1 MVEINQT
8 KKIFIGY
15 IALTIIIISIGV
27 LSFIQNR
34 ELGKKVDYLTTEVS
48 TKVKLADDIKFT
60 ILSMKNAI
68 DKFIYLNKEE
78 DNIEAERYIA
88 RAIEMVRQAESNIQG
103 SAEKKFLADIKIL
116 FQDYITK
123 YRNVVIRYNS
133 RNENKRILQ
142 EAGKTIHDKL
152 SRIQMPDDGI
162 IDINRDFMSARVEME
177 RYMAEYDFT
186 FAANANLI
194 LKNIIERLDKY
205 ELSDMF
211 SEVEDFRDDF
221 EGLVLV
227 TNKMEEEVKDTIFPL
242 APRIVTLVNQISNS
256 AWNEMGMARDEVVKE
271 VSSTKK
277 IFVLTIVIILI
288 ILFAGGLLSA
298 SNQELVR
305 AKSVTEASAR
315 SKSEFLANMSHEI
328 RTPMNAIIGMCELVS
343 ATELTQKQRHYI
355 KVINSSSRSLL
366 ALINDILDFSK
377 IDAGKLEFENIPFS
391 IRDVIEEISDMYI
404 EKVREKSIEFI
415 LDIAPDVPRFVISD
429 PLRLRQVLSNL
440 TTNAFKF
447 TEKGEIC
454 ISVEVIDIH
463 DFFVKLK
470 FGVRDTGIGIEES
483 KIHKLF
489 EAFAQEDGSTSRKYG
504 GTGLGLTICK
514 KIAEMMG
521 GEIWVESKKGSGS
534 AFFFTTEFE
543 ISTDGEEPE
552 NQSPDPLSQLNVMI
566 VEDNPSTMMVIKR
579 FIESFGFT
587 PSAAK
592 SAEEGLKMYE
602 KAISEQKPFGLII
615 MDVLLPGMDGITAS
629 KIIKADTRAPAP
641 PIIVISAIGNDAEIK
656 RSIEAGVESFLIK
669 PIKQSLLFDTTM
681 EVFGYKKKEE
691 STLVTNEP
699 YEGHEFLKKAHIL
712 LVEDNPIN
720 QMVAT
725 EILEKESVI
734 VDTAN
739 SGLTAIEA
747 IKKKSYDLVLMD
759 VQMPEM
765 DGLEATRLIRSDR
778 NFIGLPIIAMTAN
791 AMMGDR
797 EKCIDAGMNDYVT
810 KPIDTHE
817 LFKTM
822 SKWLKRTQ
830 KKEDIEVMP
839 QMSEVKL
846 TEDELPKSIPGI
858 DMESG
863 LKRIGGNK
871 KLFKKILL
879 EFKKTY
885 ENVITEI
892 RDSYNA
898 NDSELL
904 LRTVHTLKGVAGNFS
919 AYEIQ
924 EAALNLETSLKKQMT
939 EQFEERVQRLETVLN
954 KLIVSIKELEPAP
967 SIQPTQDPAPP
978 LTEEKKR
985 LVESELS
992 PVLRE
997 LNSLIQQSNLKAI
1010 SYLESIRSQLDGFGL
1025 DQKIEILDNQI
1036 NVFDFTNALMTLRE
1050 IAGELGISFETGI
1063 T

>member
-15 IALTIIIISIGV
+15 IALTIVIISIGI

-60 ILSMKNAI
+60 ILAMKNAI

-88 RAIEMVRQAESNIQG
+88 RAIEMIRQAESNIQG
-103 SAEKKFLADIKIL
+103 SSERTILSDIKLL
-116 FQDYITK
+116 FEDYITK

-133 RNENKRILQ
+133 RNDNKRILQ
-142 EAGKTIHDKL
+142 DAGKTIHDNL
-152 SRIQMPDDGI
+152 SRIQIPDDGI
-162 IDINRDFMSARVEME
+162 MNISRDFMTARVEIE
-177 RYMAEYDFT
+177 RYMAEYDFN
-186 FAANANLI
+186 FAANANVI
-194 LKNIIERLDKY
+194 LKKIIENLEKY
-205 ELSDMF
+205 ELSDML
-211 SEVEDFRDDF
+211 SEIEDFRDDF

-227 TNKMEEEVKDTIFPL
+227 TNKMEEEVKETIFPL
-242 APRIVTLVNQISNS
+242 APRIVAMVNQISNS
-256 AWNEMGMARDEVVKE
+256 AWNEMAMARDEVVKE

-305 AKSVTEASAR
+305 AKAVTEASAK

-343 ATELTQKQRHYI
+343 ATDLMPKQRHYI

-377 IDAGKLEFENIPFS
+377 IDAGKLEFENISFS

-415 LDIAPDVPRFVISD
+415 LDIAPDVPRYVISD

-463 DFFVKLK
+463 DVFVKLK
-470 FGVRDTGIGIEES
+470 FGVRDTGIGIDES
-483 KIHKLF
+483 KIHRLF

-521 GEIWVESKKGSGS
+521 GEIWVESKKGAGS
-534 AFFFTTEFE
+534 TFFFTTEFE
-543 ISTDGEEPE
+543 VSTEGEDPE
-552 NQSPDPLSQLNVMI
+552 TLPPDPLSQLHVLI

-579 FIESFGFT
+579 FLESFGFA
-587 PSAAK
+587 PSTAN

-602 KAISEQKPFGLII
+602 TAISEKKPFGLVI

-629 KIIKADTRAPAP
+629 KIIKADKRIPAP
-641 PIIVISAIGNDAEIK
+641 PIIVISATGNDAEIK
-656 RSIEAGVESFLIK
+656 RSLEAGVESYLIK

-691 STLVTNEP
+691 SAHTSNDP
-699 YEGHEFLKKAHIL
+699 FQGHEFLKNAHVL

-739 SGLTAIEA
+739 SGLSAIEA

-778 NFIGLPIIAMTAN
+778 NYIALPIIAMTAN

-810 KPIDTHE
+810 KPIDTHD

-830 KKEDIEVMP
+830 KKEDIDTTSS
-839 QMSEVKL
+839 QSEVKL
-846 TEDELPKSIPGI
+846 TEDELPKTLPGI

-885 ENVITEI
+885 EFVVTEI
-892 RDSYNA
+892 KDAYVA
-898 NDSELL
+898 KDTELL
-904 LRTVHTLKGVAGNFS
+904 ARTVHTLKGVAGNFS

-924 EAALNLETSLKKQMT
+924 EAALNLETTIKKQ
-939 EQFEERVQRLETVLN
+939 QADLFEERLQTLGTALD
-954 KLIVSIKELEPAP
+954 KLLIVIKDLEPAP
-967 SIQPTQDPAPP
+967 SVKHASDPAPP

-985 LVESELS
+985 MVESELF
-992 PVLRE
+992 PLLNE
-997 LNSLIQQSNLKAI
+997 LHGLIQQSNLKAI
-1010 SYLESIRSQLDGFGL
+1010 SYLESIRSRLDGFGL
-1025 DQKIEILDNQI
+1025 DQKIEILDNQV
-1036 NVFDFTNALMTLRE
+1036 NVFDFTNALMTLQE
-1050 IAGELGISFETGI
+1050 IAGELGISFQTG
-1063 T
+1063 TK